1 MHFNY
6 STQLTPHD
14 AIEARKAGEIIFE
27 IGQPGQ
33 EMYIVKSGTVQI
45 RVGDRVFDSIGAGE
59 TLGEMALL
67 DDAPRSATAI
77 AETDCEIVAIDKP
90 RLLEMV
96 RLEPLVA
103 IAMTRS
109 MVRRLRSMNFQA
121 QYDLLTHLP
130 NRTLFREHC
139 QSALQRA
146 QRKRSLLG
154 MLHFDLDNFENINN
168 SLGYAAADLLLGEVA
183 VRLRGALRQADTLA
197 RLGADEFAVLVEDVG
212 SEIDLAVTA
221 QRMQEALA
229 DPMEVDGKGIYLT
242 ASIGIS
248 CHPGEGVDVE
258 ALLKKADTAMHA
270 AKRAGRNQFVFF
282 SQALNDKAV
291 EFLTLKSAL
300 REAIDRSEL
309 VLYYQPRVDLAS
321 GRILGVEALLR
332 WFHPTMGAV
341 SPARFI
347 PIAEETGLIEAIGAW
362 VLREGC
368 RQRKAWLD
376 AGLASCRVAINLSAM
391 QMRQPDL
398 VDMVRDVLAETGLP
412 AECLELEITES
423 VMVEDPEAVVEKLH
437 EFRRMGIAIAL
448 DDFGTGYSS
457 LSYIKRFP
465 LDCMKIDQSFV
476 RGIPGDANDVAITRT
491 IIALARNLGLK
502 TVVEG
507 IETEEQLA
515 FARAEGCDEYQ
526 GYLFSKPVSAE
537 AVEKLL
543 RPG

>member
-1 MHFNY
+1 MHFDY
-6 STQLTPHD
+6 STQLTPGD
-14 AIEARKAGEIIFE
+14 RIECRKAGEVIFE

-33 EMYIVKSGTVQI
+33 EMYIVRSGTVHI
-45 RVGDRVFDSIGAGE
+45 RVGERVFDSVGAGE
-59 TLGEMALL
+59 TLGEMAIL
-67 DDAPRSATAI
+67 DDAARSATAI
-77 AETDCEIVAIDKP
+77 ALTDCEIVAIDKQ

-109 MVRRLRSMNFQA
+109 MVRRLRSMNYLA

-130 NRTLFREHC
+130 NRTLFREFC
-139 QSALQRA
+139 QTALQRA
-146 QRKRSLLG
+146 LRKGTLLG
-154 MLHFDLDNFENINN
+154 MLHFDLDNFEIIND
-168 SLGYAAADLLLGEVA
+168 SLGYAAADALLGEVA
-183 VRLRGALRQADTLA
+183 GRLRGALRQADTLA
-197 RLGADEFAVLVEDVG
+197 RLGADEFAVLVEGVA
-212 SEIDLAVTA
+212 SEIELAVTA
-221 QRMQEALA
+221 QRMQETLA
-229 DPMEVDGKGIYLT
+229 DPIEVQGKVLYLT

-248 CHPGEGVDVE
+248 CHPGEGADVE
-258 ALLKKADTAMHA
+258 GLMEKADTAMHA
-270 AKRAGRNQFVFF
+270 AKRAGRNQFAFF
-282 SQALNDKAV
+282 SQEFNDKAI
-291 EFLTLKSAL
+291 EFLTLRSAL
-300 REAIDRSEL
+300 REAIDRNDL
-309 VLYYQPRVDLAS
+309 VLYYQPRVDLVS
-321 GRILGVEALLR
+321 GRIVGLEALLR

-347 PIAEETGLIEAIGAW
+347 PLAEETGMIEALGAW

-368 RQRKAWLD
+368 RQGKAWLD
-376 AGLASCRVAINLSAM
+376 DGSSPFQIAINLSAV

-398 VDMVRDVLAETGLP
+398 VDTVRKVLAETGLP
-412 AECLELEITES
+412 ADYLELEITES
-423 VMVEDPEAVVEKLH
+423 VMVESPEAVVEKLR
-437 EFRRMGIAIAL
+437 EFRSLGIAIAL

-515 FARAEGCDEYQ
+515 FAKAEGCNEFQ
-526 GYLFSKPVSAE
+526 GYLFSKPLAAE

-543 RPG
+543 HLR